1 MDWIEEIFHVSP
13 DEGNGALE
21 LLFALAQVSLL
32 DANFANFSGLSAR
45 EAA

>member
-1 MDWIEEIFHVSP
+1 VRQLLLQPWMPP
-13 DEGNGALE
+13 D
-21 LLFALAQVSLL
+21 LAQVSLL